1 MEIKQKT
8 IYHENMIDIKK
19 NLGSKVKKLRIKEKL
34 TQDKLAEK
42 LNLQT
47 QTITFIETGRSFI
60 SCEVLERLSNF
71 FNVVPSYFFEEKDI
85 DNSQENL
92 NYKKEIIALIS
103 NLDTYRLK
111 DIYNIIL
118 ALKNN

>member
-71 FNVVPSYFFEEKDI
+71 FNVVPSYFFEEKDM